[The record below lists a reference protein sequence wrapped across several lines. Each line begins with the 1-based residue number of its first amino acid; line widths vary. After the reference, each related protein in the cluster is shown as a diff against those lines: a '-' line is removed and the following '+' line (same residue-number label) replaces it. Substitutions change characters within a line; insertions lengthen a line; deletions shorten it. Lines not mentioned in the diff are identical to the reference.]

1 MSTIKKPSILLINRV
16 YPPQRGATARIMQ
29 DLAYALHH
37 TGWQV
42 TVLTTG
48 QKKAKTIEHNITI
61 HRLKETKN
69 HRKILGFSMLWMRL
83 CRKALSLPAH
93 DVVVTLTDPPMT
105 GVIGGW
111 VAKIKKSKHVHWS
124 HDLYPDLLAP
134 LDIHLPKF
142 LQNYFMRV
150 SRRVMNQSD
159 KVVVIGDCMA
169 KHLSETGVEVA
180 KIKKIANW
188 ADFEVI
194 TPSASKRY
202 DFSKFEKTGVAKKP
216 DEMFRDDSP
225 KFRVLYAGN
234 IGRAHPVRPVVEA
247 AALLADH
254 KEIEFV
260 FVGNATVQ
268 SILARERGLRGLDNI
283 KFMPYQPI
291 EKLREVMES
300 GDVQLVSQRDETL
313 GLLVPCKFYSG
324 LTVGRPTI
332 FIGPENTEIGAV
344 IKRYKAGKRVP
355 TNDPEALSKAILT
368 YREDGEAWFEAQEG
382 ALHAAQAYHPNLSLH
397 KWIELLEKLCTNS

>member
-1 MSTIKKPSILLINRV
+1 MSTKKPTILLINRV

-37 TGWQV
+37 MGWQV

-48 QKKAKTIEHNITI
+48 EKKTKKIEHNITI
-61 HRLKETKN
+61 HRLKATQN
-69 HRKILGFSMLWMRL
+69 YRKILGFSMLWLRL
-83 CRKALSLPAH
+83 YRKALSLPAH

-105 GVIGGW
+105 SVIG
-111 VAKIKKSKHVHWS
+111 ASIARRKKSKHVHWS
-124 HDLYPDLLAP
+124 HDLYPDLLKP
-134 LDIHLPKF
+134 LDIHLPEF
-142 LQNYFMRV
+142 LQNYFMRL
-150 SRRVMNQSD
+150 SRRTMNKAE
-159 KVVVIGDCMA
+159 KVVVVGDCMA
-169 KHLSETGVEVA
+169 KHLSHTGVEVA

-194 TPSASKRY
+194 NPSVNKKY

-247 AALLADH
+247 AALLEEH
-254 KEIEFV
+254 KEIEFI
-260 FVGNATVQ
+260 FVGDAAVQ

-300 GDVQLVSQRDETL
+300 GDLQLVSQRDETS

-324 LTVGRPTI
+324 LTVGRPTV
-332 FIGPENTEIGAV
+332 FIGPEDTEIAAV
-344 IKRYKAGKRVP
+344 IKRYKAGKIVA
-355 TNDPEALSKAILT
+355 TDDPEALSKAILE
-368 YREDGEAWFEAQEG
+368 YRDDGEAWFEAQEG

-397 KWIELLEKLCTNS
+397 KWIELLEKVRTNS